1 MQIQQV
7 VFSNWPLLST
17 FLCLKIAFINQIDV
31 VKYLLTS
38 TDKPE
43 QNVKSSVPFCPS
55 PKSGVSFHHCTP
67 GTVANPLKK
76 TCAKDTQKLFKLY
89 FSYKTFLL
97 KKKKSAFTLLFKI
110 QGHKHTENVKYCG
123 SICTRELFESCC
135 CRKKEPERGCV
146 SLCTHNCFWRRDSQH
161 WIKCIESDTEIYL
174 NTKIC
179 IQQWCYYH
187 CTLSDEM
194 L

>member
-1 MQIQQV
+1 MRWNIYLKALTNQSRTWNHLYLSQPYIRS
-7 VFSNWPLLST
+7 VFPPLHTWDS
-17 FLCLKIAFINQIDV
+17 C
-31 VKYLLTS
+31 
-38 TDKPE
+38 KPI
-43 QNVKSSVPFCPS
+43 
-55 PKSGVSFHHCTP
+55 
-67 GTVANPLKK
+67 KK
-76 TCAKDTQKLFKLY
+76 TCAEDTQKLFKLY
-89 FSYKTFLL
+89 FSYTT
-97 KKKKSAFTLLFKI
+97 FTLLFKI
-110 QGHKHTENVKYCG
+110 QGHKHTENVKYYG

-135 CRKKEPERGCV
+135 CTKKEPERGCV

-161 WIKCIESDTEIYL
+161 WIKCIERDTEIYL

>member
-1 MQIQQV
+1 M
-7 VFSNWPLLST
+7 
-17 FLCLKIAFINQIDV
+17 
-31 VKYLLTS
+31 KYLLTS

-67 GTVANPLKK
+67 GTVANPVKKLVLK
-76 TCAKDTQKLFKLY
+76 THRS
-89 FSYKTFLL
+89 FSSCILPIQL
-97 KKKKSAFTLLFKI
+97 SCKKKKSALTLLFKI
-110 QGHKHTENVKYCG
+110 QGHKHTENVKYY
-123 SICTRELFESCC
+123 SNICTRDLIESCC
-135 CRKKEPERGCV
+135 CRKKEPERGCA
-146 SLCTHNCFWRRDSQH
+146 SLFTHNCFWRRDSQH
-161 WIKCIESDTEIYL
+161 WIKCIVHDTEIYL